1 MIDPHGRE
9 EMKRRLSHC
18 LLALALAVSGVVS
31 GITTG
36 TKAQS
41 QRARQGPQTPAPIP
55 GPIVQPS
62 ATFPFD
68 EFGSGVALSRN
79 GTLAVGAR
87 SEDGGAGGANGGE
100 IDNSVTDS
108 GTVYL
113 FNY

>member
-1 MIDPHGRE
+1 VKGSNTE
-9 EMKRRLSHC
+9 
-18 LLALALAVSGVVS
+18 A
-31 GITTG
+31 
-36 TKAQS
+36 
-41 QRARQGPQTPAPIP
+41 
-55 GPIVQPS
+55 
-62 ATFPFD
+62 FD

-87 SEDGGAGGANGGE
+87 SEDGGVEGANGGE